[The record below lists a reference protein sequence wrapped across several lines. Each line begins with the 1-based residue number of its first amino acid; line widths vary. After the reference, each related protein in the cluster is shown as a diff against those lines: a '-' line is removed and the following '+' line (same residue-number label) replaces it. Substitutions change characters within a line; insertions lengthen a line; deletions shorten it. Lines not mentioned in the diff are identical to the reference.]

1 MKEIETNWD
10 QTEHMGSSALSR
22 DAGFDGLVPELR
34 VSNNVI
40 DRMVG

>member
-1 MKEIETNWD
+1 MKQIGIRPSIWAAVHSPE
-10 QTEHMGSSALSR
+10 ML